1 MNGKDRQVE
10 ERDDGEFDTYDVD
23 QIDLVL
29 SGGDDEQFGVL
40 HRMGG
45 QRQVVGEQVERADE
59 CPSLLNRATC
69 LLHGGGTTNAVVA
82 ASIYV
87 VITRVWPMWGER
99 DGVDAFL
106 DGFESMHGNGPYR
119 PCVR

>member
-1 MNGKDRQVE
+1 M
-10 ERDDGEFDTYDVD
+10 
-23 QIDLVL
+23 
-29 SGGDDEQFGVL
+29 
-40 HRMGG
+40 
-45 QRQVVGEQVERADE
+45 GEQVERADE

>member
-23 QIDLVL
+23 QIGLVL

-45 QRQVVGEQVERADE
+45 ATTGCGRA
-59 CPSLLNRATC
+59 
-69 LLHGGGTTNAVVA
+69 G
-82 ASIYV
+82 
-87 VITRVWPMWGER
+87 
-99 DGVDAFL
+99 
-106 DGFESMHGNGPYR
+106 
-119 PCVR
+119 